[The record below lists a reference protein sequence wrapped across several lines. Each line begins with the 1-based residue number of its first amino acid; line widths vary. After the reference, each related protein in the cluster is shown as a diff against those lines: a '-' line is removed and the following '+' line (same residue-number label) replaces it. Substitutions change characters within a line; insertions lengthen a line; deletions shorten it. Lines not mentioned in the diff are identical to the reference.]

1 MAGKLKKK
9 DIKENNE
16 KSNTLLDYSNNE
28 EDNTNFNI
36 KKDVKIINDERQNWL
51 YYTRAPLM
59 DNYRDNLYRE
69 YFSIS
74 VLLSL
79 RGEGNEKSL
88 GLSLKLIDIEKKKQL
103 RIVELE
109 SFLFSCVTGDKQK
122 IEDEEYRIELED
134 FSRGEAKLIR
144 FLNNLYADALQNQ
157 ENGKLWFKDYNA

>member
-36 KKDVKIINDERQNWL
+36 KDVKIINDERQNWL

-88 GLSLKLIDIEKKKQL
+88 GLSLKLIDIE
-103 RIVELE
+103 
-109 SFLFSCVTGDKQK
+109 T
-122 IEDEEYRIELED
+122 
-134 FSRGEAKLIR
+134 
-144 FLNNLYADALQNQ
+144 
-157 ENGKLWFKDYNA
+157 